1 MGKSIDNWFCYQE
14 CHDSNWGSLRK
25 CRPYVQNGYVQFLNE
40 KAHSNILMV
49 DLDGEKQI
57 EKITL
62 EALSCEMLAGLP
74 GVTVAKTAE

>member
-1 MGKSIDNWFCYQE
+1 MLTNTYTYHPVQGGFEIDNGKA
-14 CHDSNWGSLRK
+14 D
-25 CRPYVQNGYVQFLNE
+25 YVQFFNE

-49 DLDGEKQI
+49 DLNGEKQI

-62 EALSCEMLAGLP
+62 EALSCEILAGLP